1 MSQDKVKQHEIDY
14 LVEMI
19 DDAKAKNKITSLQA
33 DEIKYY
39 LESRD
44 SWYYVAQGLVS
55 TLISEIQLLNSH
67 TKFLKYEF
75 SSLLKSEH
83 HRTKKPNKNMKSLR
97 LMLRR
102 EYKRQRIESHYRHSD
117 SESSKDPYASS
128 ESEDSLAPSDRSSSD
143 FYPPHLFKSNKK
155 KDDKNDVK
163 KSQKKQEKEGL
174 KTNQKKEKVDGDRKK
189 AASKRTK
196 TIRWT
201 TKTTLP

>member
-1 MSQDKVKQHEIDY
+1 MSQNEVKQHEIDY

-19 DDAKAKNKITSLQA
+19 NDAKAKNKITSLQA

-155 KDDKNDVK
+155 KDDKYDVE
-163 KSQKKQEKEGL
+163 KSQKNQEKEGL
-174 KTNQKKEKVDGDRKK
+174 KNNQKKKEKVDGDRKK

-196 TIRWT
+196 TVRWT
-201 TKTTLP
+201 TNTT

>member
-1 MSQDKVKQHEIDY
+1 MSQNEVKQHEIDY

-19 DDAKAKNKITSLQA
+19 GDAKAKNKITSLQA

-102 EYKRQRIESHYRHSD
+102 EYKRQSD

-174 KTNQKKEKVDGDRKK
+174 KTNQKKEKVDGDSKK

-196 TIRWT
+196 TIR
-201 TKTTLP
+201 

>member
-1 MSQDKVKQHEIDY
+1 MSQNEVKQHEIDY

-155 KDDKNDVK
+155 KNDKNDVK

-196 TIRWT
+196 R
-201 TKTTLP
+201 TKTDR